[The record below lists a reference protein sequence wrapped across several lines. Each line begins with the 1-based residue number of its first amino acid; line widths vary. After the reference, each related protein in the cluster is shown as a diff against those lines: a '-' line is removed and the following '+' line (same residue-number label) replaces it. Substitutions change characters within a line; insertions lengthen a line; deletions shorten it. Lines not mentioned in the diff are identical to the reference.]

1 MSIAVVRKNIKLIRF
16 RKLILVSVVIGFL
29 AAFLGLVLKH
39 ITEHYEQVLFGQSQ
53 KNWIFL
59 LFFPIFSLTI
69 ISLLRTY
76 LFKKKENKGI
86 KEIFITIRSRK
97 KNLPSYKIPS
107 HVINGFLTVIFGGS
121 TGIEVSTVVAAA
133 TIGSVAQQ
141 KENLFYRYKT
151 QLICA
156 GVAAGITALF
166 CSPIAGVL
174 FAYEVISKK
183 IDKSFIIACS
193 ISVAIASIL
202 LIVLNEPSMF
212 PLKINNWNYSAI
224 PFFILLG
231 ILAGGISVYFTRT
244 CLFCKEKFALLKHDH
259 YRIILGA
266 AILTIA
272 LLFVPQLY
280 GDGYHAIKLALLDSS
295 PQLTLTFIF
304 GTVILLILKPI
315 ITSVTL
321 AAGGDGGVF
330 GPSLFVGAF
339 LGLLTAAVLNSFTGV
354 QVIPLNF
361 MVLGM
366 AAVLSASIHAPY
378 TSIFLL
384 CGVIGDYSLL
394 VPLAIVC
401 LIAKYTAK
409 AIYPYTVYSFE
420 PQKV

>member
-1 MSIAVVRKNIKLIRF
+1 MSIAAVRKHIKLIRL
-16 RKLILVSVVIGFL
+16 RKLVVVSIVIGFL

-39 ITEHYEQVLFGQSQ
+39 ITEHYEHLLFGQSQ
-53 KNWIFL
+53 ENWILL
-59 LFFPIFSLTI
+59 LFFPIFSLSI

-86 KEIFITIRSRK
+86 KEIFITIHSKR
-97 KNLPSYKIPS
+97 KNLPAYKIPS
-107 HVINGFLTVIFGGS
+107 HIINGFLTVIFGGS

-141 KENLFYRYKT
+141 KENLFARYKT

-183 IDKSFIIACS
+183 LNKSFVIACS
-193 ISVAIASIL
+193 ISVAVASLL
-202 LIVLNEPSMF
+202 LIILDEPSMF
-212 PLKINNWNYSAI
+212 PLKITTWNYTAI

-231 ILAGGISVYFTRT
+231 LLAGGISVYFTKT
-244 CLFCKEKFALLKHDH
+244 VMFCKEKFALLKHDH
-259 YRIILGA
+259 HRLIVGAVILS
-266 AILTIA
+266 IA
-272 LLFVPQLY
+272 LLFVPELY
-280 GDGYHAIKLALLDSS
+280 GDGYHAINSALIDSNPRLS
-295 PQLTLTFIF
+295 LTFIL
-304 GTVILLILKPI
+304 GTVLLLILKPI

-330 GPSLFVGAF
+330 APSLFVGAF
-339 LGLLTAAVLNSFTGV
+339 LGLLTAVLLNTISGV
-354 QVIPLNF
+354 HVIPLNF

-384 CGVIGDYSLL
+384 CGLINDYSLL
-394 VPLAIVC
+394 IPLAIVC
-401 LIAKYTAK
+401 LTAKYTAR
-409 AIYPYTVYSFE
+409 AIYPNTVYTFT

>member
-1 MSIAVVRKNIKLIRF
+1 MSIAIVRKNIKLIRL
-16 RKLILVSVVIGFL
+16 RKLVVVSIVIGFL
-29 AAFLGLVLKH
+29 AAFLGLILKH
-39 ITEHYEQVLFGQSQ
+39 ITEHYEHLLFGQSQ

-59 LFFPIFSLTI
+59 LFFPIFSLSI
-69 ISLLRTY
+69 ISILRTY

-141 KENLFYRYKT
+141 KENLFARYKT
-151 QLICA
+151 SLICA

-183 IDKSFIIACS
+183 LSRSFVIACS

-202 LIVLNEPSMF
+202 LIILDEPTMF
-212 PLKINNWNYSAI
+212 PLTIDNWNYSAI

-231 ILAGGISVYFTRT
+231 ILAGGISVYFTKT
-244 CLFCKEKFALLKHDH
+244 VMFCKEKFALLKQDY

-266 AILTIA
+266 VLLSIA

-280 GDGYHAIKLALLDSS
+280 GDGYHAIRVALSDSNS
-295 PQLTLTFIF
+295 QLTFTFIF
-304 GTVILLILKPI
+304 GTVILMILKPI
-315 ITSVTL
+315 ITSITL

-330 GPSLFVGAF
+330 APSLFVGAF
-339 LGLLTAAVLNSFTGV
+339 LGLLTAVVLNSILGV
-354 QVIPLNF
+354 NVIVLNF
-361 MVLGM
+361 VVLGM

-394 VPLAIVC
+394 IPLAIVC
-401 LIAKYTAK
+401 ITAKYTAK
-409 AIYPYTVYSFE
+409 AIYPFTVYTFD

>member
-1 MSIAVVRKNIKLIRF
+1 MSIAVVRKNIKLIRL

>member
-1 MSIAVVRKNIKLIRF
+1 MSIAIVRKNIKLIRL
-16 RKLILVSVVIGFL
+16 RKLVVVSIVIGFL
-29 AAFLGLVLKH
+29 AAFLGLILKH
-39 ITEHYEQVLFGQSQ
+39 ITEHYEHLLFGQSQ

-59 LFFPIFSLTI
+59 LFFPIFSLSI
-69 ISLLRTY
+69 ISILRTY

-141 KENLFYRYKT
+141 KENLFARYKT
-151 QLICA
+151 SLICA

-183 IDKSFIIACS
+183 LSRSFVIACS

-202 LIVLNEPSMF
+202 LIILDEPTMF
-212 PLKINNWNYSAI
+212 PLQINNWNYSAI

-231 ILAGGISVYFTRT
+231 ILAGGISVYFTKT
-244 CLFCKEKFALLKHDH
+244 VMFCKEKFALLKQDY

-266 AILTIA
+266 VLLSIA

-280 GDGYHAIKLALLDSS
+280 GDGYHAIRVALLDSNS
-295 PQLTLTFIF
+295 QLTFTFIF
-304 GTVILLILKPI
+304 GTVILMILKPI
-315 ITSVTL
+315 ITSITL

-330 GPSLFVGAF
+330 APSLFVGAF
-339 LGLLTAAVLNSFTGV
+339 LGLLTAVVLNSILGV
-354 QVIPLNF
+354 NVIVLNF
-361 MVLGM
+361 VVLGM

-394 VPLAIVC
+394 IPLAIVC
-401 LIAKYTAK
+401 ITAKYTAK
-409 AIYPYTVYSFE
+409 AIYPFTVYTFD

>member
-1 MSIAVVRKNIKLIRF
+1 MSIAIVRKNIKLIRL
-16 RKLILVSVVIGFL
+16 RKLVVVSIVIGFL
-29 AAFLGLVLKH
+29 AAFLGLILKH
-39 ITEHYEQVLFGQSQ
+39 ITEHYEHLLFGQSQ

-59 LFFPIFSLTI
+59 LFFPIFSLSI
-69 ISLLRTY
+69 ISILRTY

-141 KENLFYRYKT
+141 KENLFARYKT
-151 QLICA
+151 SLICA

-183 IDKSFIIACS
+183 LSRSFVIACS

-202 LIVLNEPSMF
+202 LIILDEPTMF
-212 PLKINNWNYSAI
+212 PLQINNWNYSAI

-231 ILAGGISVYFTRT
+231 ILAGGISVYFTKT
-244 CLFCKEKFALLKHDH
+244 VMFCKEKFALLKQDY

-266 AILTIA
+266 VLLSIA

-280 GDGYHAIKLALLDSS
+280 GDGYHAIRVALLDSNS
-295 PQLTLTFIF
+295 QLTFTFIF
-304 GTVILLILKPI
+304 GTVILMILKPI
-315 ITSVTL
+315 ITSITL

-330 GPSLFVGAF
+330 APSLFVGAF
-339 LGLLTAAVLNSFTGV
+339 LGLLTAVVLNSISGV
-354 QVIPLNF
+354 NVIVLNF
-361 MVLGM
+361 VVLGM

-394 VPLAIVC
+394 IPLAIVC
-401 LIAKYTAK
+401 ITAKYTAK
-409 AIYPYTVYSFE
+409 AIYPFTVYTFD

>member
-1 MSIAVVRKNIKLIRF
+1 MSIAIVRKNIKIIRL
-16 RKLILVSVVIGFL
+16 RKLVLVSAVIGFF

-39 ITEHYEQVLFGQSQ
+39 ITEHYEHLLFGQSQ

-59 LFFPIFSLTI
+59 LIFPILSLSI
-69 ISLLRTY
+69 ISILRTY

-86 KEIFITIRSRK
+86 KEIFTTIQSRK
-97 KNLPSYKIPS
+97 KNLPAYKIPS

-141 KENLFYRYKT
+141 KENLFARYKT
-151 QLICA
+151 SLICA

-183 IDKSFIIACS
+183 LSKSFVIACS
-193 ISVAIASIL
+193 ISVAIASLL
-202 LIVLNEPSMF
+202 LIILDEPSMF
-212 PLKINNWNYSAI
+212 PLQINNWNYSAI
-224 PFFILLG
+224 PFFIVLG
-231 ILAGGISVYFTRT
+231 ILAGGISVYFTKT
-244 CLFCKEKFALLKHDH
+244 CLLCKTKFALLKHDH
-259 YRIILGA
+259 HRIILGA
-266 AILTIA
+266 SILSIA

-280 GDGYHAIKLALLDSS
+280 GDGYHAVKLALADSN
-295 PQLTLTFIF
+295 PDLTMTFIF
-304 GTVILLILKPI
+304 GTLLLLILKPI

-339 LGLLTAAVLNSFTGV
+339 LGLLTAALLNTISGV
-354 QVIPLNF
+354 HVIPLNF

-384 CGVIGDYSLL
+384 CGVINDYSLL

-401 LIAKYTAK
+401 ITAKYTAK
-409 AIYPYTVYSFE
+409 TLYPFTVYTFT